1 MEKIFENPYLEM
13 YSLADELPHTIFG
26 YWKGYWELSDPVA
39 MAALEFPFAYVRD
52 HGIKVMITDYSYLE
66 VVPEDTAGWIDEVWF
81 PTVVK
86 NGLLAEIVIDAAEI
100 YGQLSVQF
108 MYEHVSSP
116 DWAAHAQGGQPGRRQ
131 ETRQPVFGRTGQQ
144 IAQKYWA
151 DRWLRNSGNNRLI

>member
-13 YSLADELPHTIFG
+13 YSLGDELPHTIFG
-26 YWKGYWELSDPVA
+26 YWKGYWELNDPVA

-66 VVPEDTAGWIDEVWF
+66 VVPEDTAAWIDEVWF

-86 NGLLAEIVIDAAEI
+86 NGLLAEIVIDATEM

-108 MYEHVSSP
+108 MYEHVSAKTGLLTPTVASLA
-116 DWAAHAQGGQPGRRQ
+116 DAKTLAHQFLA
-131 ETRQPVFGRTGQQ
+131 EL
-144 IAQKYWA
+144 ASK
-151 DRWLRNSGNNRLI
+151 

>member
-13 YSLADELPHTIFG
+13 YSLADELPDTIFG
-26 YWKGYWELSDPVA
+26 YWKGYWELTDPVA

-66 VVPEDTAGWIDEVWF
+66 VVPEDTAAWIDEVWF

-86 NGLLAEIVIDAAEI
+86 NGLLAEIVIDATEI

-108 MYEHVSSP
+108 MYEHVS
-116 DWAAHAQGGQPGRRQ
+116 AQTGLLTPKVANLEDAKQLARQ
-131 ETRQPVFGRTGQQ
+131 FLAEL
-144 IAQKYWA
+144 ASK
-151 DRWLRNSGNNRLI
+151 